1 MNIPRLILGI
11 STQVS
16 KNAFIYRSI
25 HVSAAYQRMTLS
37 VTNCFAPSN
46 LCSPASSNTYL
57 TRSYAKS
64 KDKGKDKGKKSGGNV
79 QANSAQMNAVVDYNK
94 LKEQLVHAMQYF
106 QEDFDKNLSIRSTTG
121 EIESLN
127 IQFDGK
133 VYELQELAQIIRKN
147 PKNILLNMT
156 SFPAAIP
163 DVLKAIQGSGLNLN
177 PQQDGTT
184 IIIPVPKVT
193 KEHREHLVKNAK
205 VLFYKHRDII
215 KNINITHVK
224 EAKAKTGV
232 SADLIHSVTSQIS
245 TMTDKCLS
253 DTKLIYT
260 RKCADLL
267 GGKE

>member
-1 MNIPRLILGI
+1 MIFPRLLLGI

-16 KNAFIYRSI
+16 RSAFIYRGI
-25 HVSAAYQRMTLS
+25 HISAAYHRMNVG

-46 LCSPASSNTYL
+46 LCCPASSNTHL
-57 TRSYAKS
+57 TRNYAKS
-64 KDKGKDKGKKSGGNV
+64 KDRGKDKGKKSGGNV
-79 QANSAQMNAVVDYNK
+79 QANSAQMNAVVNYDK

-133 VYELQELAQIIRKN
+133 EYELQELAQIIRKN

-184 IIIPVPKVT
+184 VILPVPKVT

-232 SADLIHSVTSQIS
+232 SADLIHAVTSQIS
-245 TMTDKCLS
+245 TMTDKCLA
-253 DTKLIYT
+253 DTKLIYS